1 MNNWIGLIDDA
12 CVRTVLMLKH
22 DDDARNF
29 QWNEK
34 TNAVR
39 ADFFKPNGSVQR
51 RTYTQSKS
59 GKWNLEFKVL
69 PKPPPVA
76 GASDDP
82 HAPRTQSNSRS
93 AYQGACRCY
102 YSIACVGG

>member
-1 MNNWIGLIDDA
+1 VNNWIGLVDDV
-12 CVRTVLMLKH
+12 CVRTVLMLGP

-29 QWNEK
+29 QCNEK

-69 PKPPPVA
+69 PKPPPVVE
-76 GASDDP
+76 GK
-82 HAPRTQSNSRS
+82 
-93 AYQGACRCY
+93 
-102 YSIACVGG
+102 